1 MILGYFHLL
10 YFKSILLANFTHQL
24 FRSLSYRRILKYRL
38 PPLWTPHQVVR
49 CVVDRMTR
57 PLQSHASFYYNPFKD
72 LCGLGRLRVSL
83 ITLCA
88 RHAFIPRGK
97 PRGILQSLSV
107 KKGGGGLAPP
117 VFCRYSSP
125 ITDYGFSRFCRC
137 RLLITHYSL
146 RAVASAFWFFV
157 STDHPSR
164 ITVFRP
170 LPLPVTDHASPIT
183 VYRLP
188 PPA

>member
-107 KKGGGGLAPP
+107 KTREECFAQETFLPRPLFELFFFHKKRAVG
-117 VFCRYSSP
+117 VSSP
-125 ITDYGFSRFCRC
+125 LFSFSKTFVRKPAEACC
-137 RLLITHYSL
+137 PVL
-146 RAVASAFWFFV
+146 RY
-157 STDHPSR
+157 TP
-164 ITVFRP
+164 
-170 LPLPVTDHASPIT
+170 
-183 VYRLP
+183 
-188 PPA
+188 